1 MGYYIRVLS
10 TSSDCVPLQ
19 DLGDNLESRN
29 LVAKLDCSVDENGSW
44 TQLVAFN
51 SDDVEVTFL
60 ERNLV
65 EHDSLGAEELAEF
78 AESVSDYKPTS
89 AAIWLIETFKNIKTI
104 YAFQILSGAYEDN
117 GWDIVHALRDCIFT
131 QAPSI
136 CQADNEGFSNFQG
149 AHILWQFAEDVQDP
163 WTMAVL
169 RGKAWYQFEI
179 NLENLEHRQAF
190 LDGKVPKGV
199 KAYRSEK

>member
-19 DLGDNLESRN
+19 DLAIALESRN
-29 LVAKLDCSVDENGSW
+29 IVAKLDCTVDENGNW
-44 TQLVAFN
+44 TELVALN
-51 SDDVEVTFL
+51 SDNVEVTFL

-78 AESVSDYKPTS
+78 VESVPDYKPAS
-89 AAIWLIETFKNIKTI
+89 AATWLIKTFKNIKTI

-117 GWDIVHALRDCIFT
+117 GWDIVHALQNCVFA

-149 AHILWQFAEDVQDP
+149 AHILWQFADDVRDS

-169 RGKAWYQFEI
+169 RGKEWYQFEI

-190 LDGKVPKGV
+190 LDGRVPKGV
-199 KAYRSEK
+199 KAYTSDK